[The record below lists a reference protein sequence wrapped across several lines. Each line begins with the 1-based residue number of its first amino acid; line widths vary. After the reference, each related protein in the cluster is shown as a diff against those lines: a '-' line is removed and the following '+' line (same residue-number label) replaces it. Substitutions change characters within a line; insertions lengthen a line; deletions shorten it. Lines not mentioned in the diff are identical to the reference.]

1 MDRPQQSRGVA
12 TAPGVQRK
20 APMQLSSGRTSRKAR
35 GWRNNQKIAAQL
47 TPVAGR
53 GRFHRLALATG
64 PDGKSHPRS
73 IMDTITI
80 GAWIGHL
87 GRGLAPRELQ
97 CLLEVAQGFT
107 TKEIA
112 KHFGI
117 SESGVEKRIGDAM
130 LKLKVARRAA
140 MVAEAMR
147 RQIISPLCIALAG
160 LIAMH
165 AVIDDS
171 DPMRRDRR
179 APERR
184 TAQVRI
190 VRKAEAFEYHA

>member
-1 MDRPQQSRGVA
+1 
-12 TAPGVQRK
+12 
-20 APMQLSSGRTSRKAR
+20 
-35 GWRNNQKIAAQL
+35 
-47 TPVAGR
+47 
-53 GRFHRLALATG
+53 
-64 PDGKSHPRS
+64 
-73 IMDTITI
+73 MDTITT

-97 CLLEVAQGFT
+97 CLLDVAQGFT

-112 KHFGI
+112 RHFGI
-117 SESGVEKRIGDAM
+117 SESGVEKRICDAM
-130 LKLKVARRAA
+130 FKLGVARRAA
-140 MVAEAMR
+140 AVAEAMR
-147 RQIISPLCIALAG
+147 RNIISPLCILLAS

-190 VRKAEAFEYHA
+190 VRKAEALELHA

>member
-1 MDRPQQSRGVA
+1 
-12 TAPGVQRK
+12 
-20 APMQLSSGRTSRKAR
+20 
-35 GWRNNQKIAAQL
+35 
-47 TPVAGR
+47 
-53 GRFHRLALATG
+53 
-64 PDGKSHPRS
+64 
-73 IMDTITI
+73 MDTITI

-97 CLLEVAQGFT
+97 CVLDIACGMT
-107 TKEIA
+107 SKEIA
-112 KHFGI
+112 RHFGI
-117 SESGVEKRIGDAM
+117 SESGVEKRVRDAM
-130 LKLKVARRAA
+130 LKLKVPRRAA
-140 MVAEAMR
+140 LVAEAMR
-147 RQIISPLCIALAG
+147 QQIISPLCIMLAS

-165 AVIDDS
+165 AVINDS